1 MATKNSPQ
9 EEIKDRVLKVLS
21 TYDKINAE
29 KVESSYTEWNGKLQ
43 QLILAQVSA
52 GILMIWSL
60 RIAIVMFKLS
70 CF

>member
-52 GILMIWSL
+52 DILMIWSL
-60 RIAIVMFKLS
+60 RIALVMFKLS

>member
-43 QLILAQVSA
+43 QLILAQVNA

-60 RIAIVMFKLS
+60 RIALVMFKLS